1 MRKLINFMHISLDG
15 FTAGPNGE
23 MNWIKLDDGIFDFV
37 KTMTDE
43 ADTALYGR
51 TTYELMEG
59 YWPNAGDAP
68 NASKH
73 DKEHSEWYN
82 HVSKVVASKTINED
96 GLKNTKI
103 ISKDL
108 AENIDQLKD
117 RSGKNILMFGSPGL
131 SHSMIAEG
139 LIDELWLF
147 VNPVLLGK
155 GRPMF
160 KDANKI
166 IEFKLVESKQ
176 YTNVVGLHYE
186 KK

>member
-23 MNWIKLDDGIFDFV
+23 MNWIKLDNGLFDFV

-68 NASKH
+68 DASKH

-82 HVSKVVASKTINED
+82 RVPKVVASKTIKED
-96 GLKNTKI
+96 GSKNT
-103 ISKDL
+103 
-108 AENIDQLKD
+108 
-117 RSGKNILMFGSPGL
+117 
-131 SHSMIAEG
+131 
-139 LIDELWLF
+139 
-147 VNPVLLGK
+147 
-155 GRPMF
+155 
-160 KDANKI
+160 
-166 IEFKLVESKQ
+166 
-176 YTNVVGLHYE
+176 
-186 KK
+186 